1 MLVLRSRGANMVDSF
16 LKYISYEKRYSQHT
30 VTSYQN
36 DLRQFAEYLSQKF
49 NITDLADASKLM
61 VRSWVLS
68 LMDQGIAA
76 KSVNRKI
83 ASLRSY
89 YKFMLKREAIAKD
102 PTAQVK
108 LLKTPKELP
117 DFADENELSIQL
129 DSDSFKEGFEGNQQR
144 IIMELLYGT
153 GMRLSELLG
162 LKETDVNRL
171 ERTVKVLGKRN
182 KERIIPI
189 SASLIQVIDDY
200 INDKNHRFGANPNGK
215 LIVNNNGG
223 EAYPMLIYRTVK
235 EYLNRVSSVDKKSP
249 HVLRHT
255 FATHLLNK
263 GADLNAVKDLLG
275 HSSLAATQ
283 VYTHNSLEKLKA
295 VFDQAHP
302 KA

>member
-1 MLVLRSRGANMVDSF
+1 MVDSF
-16 LKYISYEKRYSQHT
+16 LKYISFEKRYSRHT

-36 DLRQFAEYLSQKF
+36 DLKQFGDFLAEQFKTLDLSQA
-49 NITDLADASKLM
+49 TQLM

-76 KSVNRKI
+76 RSVNRKI

-89 YKFMLKREAIAKD
+89 YKFLLKRDLIGKD
-102 PTAQVK
+102 PTSRVK

-117 DFADENELSIQL
+117 GFADETELSIQL

-144 IIMELLYGT
+144 VIMELLYGT

-162 LKETDVNRL
+162 VKESDINRHD
-171 ERTVKVLGKRN
+171 RSIKVLGKRN
-182 KERIIPI
+182 KERIIPV

-200 INDKNHRFGANPNGK
+200 IHDKNHRFGANQNGR

-235 EYLNRVSSVDKKSP
+235 EYLSRLSSVDKKSP